1 MTLCDFTSCA
11 QPAARPGLGW
21 TQCSGLA
28 EMLSAHSVA
37 AVSPGTWKSNP
48 SCSQAIGYCL
58 ELHLHTAQ
66 SRVWAGRGWT
76 HLQIHSNPA
85 KSCSTHCFEICTV
98 LQGVKDLLRVSL
110 HLTDI
115 QDRGFDVLVKEYA
128 VIVQQH
134 LKCPALCLHLKWK
147 AFTAHCSGVQTG
159 WISEHT
165 ITFFYEEKYNA
176 HSKVRQ

>member
-1 MTLCDFTSCA
+1 MFCTEAVLPSQTYCPGTGWPCSQQAGHAVTLCDFTSFA
-11 QPAARPGLGW
+11 QPGDRPGLGW

-37 AVSPGTWKSNP
+37 AVSPGTCKGNP

-66 SRVWAGRGWT
+66 SRGWA

-110 HLTDI
+110 HLLTYRTED
-115 QDRGFDVLVKEYA
+115 LM
-128 VIVQQH
+128 H
-134 LKCPALCLHLKWK
+134 L
-147 AFTAHCSGVQTG
+147 
-159 WISEHT
+159 
-165 ITFFYEEKYNA
+165 
-176 HSKVRQ
+176 